1 MKISGTARAMA
12 AVAALTLT
20 VLATTSPAHAAAAGR
35 ATDPSVGAPK
45 VGTCTTLTPK
55 GSNAAVDHSADV
67 ACSQTHTAEVAGV
80 VKLPTGMSWSSASS
94 ADLFRVVAQKCATK
108 VDTVLGRNTAVR
120 DSSAY
125 SYVWFMPTKGQRDK
139 GARWLSCSV
148 ILHRAS
154 SLAALPTSTPPFL
167 PNGALPGGVARCLTR
182 SALITTCTSGH
193 LWRAT
198 GTFKV
203 AGRYPGAKAL
213 NKKATRACV
222 SRVSSPAFRWTY
234 KDKTTWNVHGDHVV
248 VCYSKTTR

>member
-1 MKISGTARAMA
+1 MTISGIARATA
-12 AVAALTLT
+12 AAAALTLT
-20 VLATTSPAHAAAAGR
+20 ALATTGPAHAGALAR
-35 ATDPSVGAPK
+35 ATDPMVGAPT
-45 VGTCTTLTPK
+45 VGSCSTLTPK
-55 GSNAAVDHSADV
+55 GSDAAVDHSAEV
-67 ACSQTHTAEVAGV
+67 ACTKSHTAEVAGV
-80 VKLPTGMSWSSASS
+80 VKLPTGMSWTSASP

-108 VDTVLGRNTAVR
+108 VDTLLGRTTAVR

-148 ILHRAS
+148 ILHRAAA
-154 SLAALPTSTPPFL
+154 LAPLPTSTSPLL
-167 PNGALPGGVARCLTR
+167 PNGALPGAVARCLTR
-182 SALITTCTSGH
+182 SALTTTCRSTH

-203 AGRYPGAKAL
+203 AGKYPGAKVL

-222 SRVSSPAFRWTY
+222 SRVHSPAFRWTY

-248 VCYSKTTR
+248 VCFSKTAR